1 MGRLG
6 RVGQTLLGIFL
17 FVTRS
22 ANKRNIEG
30 LARRWV
36 SKTDAK
42 ITRIIH
48 KEANRIPSFVASHA
62 VAIVARVIHQIGTNV
77 TVALNPFNEATCA

>member
-1 MGRLG
+1 MG
-6 RVGQTLLGIFL
+6 RVGRTLLRIIL

-22 ANKRNIEG
+22 THKRNVEG
-30 LARRWV
+30 LARRRV

-42 ITRIIH
+42 ITRVVH

-62 VAIVARVIHQIGTNV
+62 VAIVARVIYQIGTNV
-77 TVALNPFNEATCA
+77 TVALNPFNEATGA